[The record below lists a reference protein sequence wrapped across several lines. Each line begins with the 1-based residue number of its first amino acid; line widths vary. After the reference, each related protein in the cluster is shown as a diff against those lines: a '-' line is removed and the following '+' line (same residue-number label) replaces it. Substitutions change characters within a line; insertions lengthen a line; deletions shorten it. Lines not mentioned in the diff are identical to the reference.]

1 LALPLQ
7 QSQPVLVMV
16 VVDQLGLLVAE
27 AAVVIKVLEIE
38 ILRSRKV
45 VEGGERDGGDAADCG
60 GGDGYY

>member
-1 LALPLQ
+1 
-7 QSQPVLVMV
+7 MV